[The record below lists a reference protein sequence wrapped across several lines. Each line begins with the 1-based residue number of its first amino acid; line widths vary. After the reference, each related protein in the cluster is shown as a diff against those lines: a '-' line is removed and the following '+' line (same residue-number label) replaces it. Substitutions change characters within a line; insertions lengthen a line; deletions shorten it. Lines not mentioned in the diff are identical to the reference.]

1 MESQDKNEFSY
12 TYSAS
17 EQEEL
22 KLIRR
27 KYLSP
32 EEDKLT
38 RHRRLDAGVTRKGS
52 VIALI
57 IGIFG
62 ALLLGI
68 GMSCVLVWM
77 GKWFVPGIF
86 IGLVGIAFVAAAY
99 PVYLCITRHERKKI
113 APEIMRLT
121 DELLK

>member
-62 ALLLGI
+62 RVASGHWDELC
-68 GMSCVLVWM
+68 SCLDGEVVCSRYLHWAC
-77 GKWFVPGIF
+77 WHCICRSSVPGVS
-86 IGLVGIAFVAAAY
+86 LHY
-99 PVYLCITRHERKKI
+99 P
-113 APEIMRLT
+113 A
-121 DELLK
+121 